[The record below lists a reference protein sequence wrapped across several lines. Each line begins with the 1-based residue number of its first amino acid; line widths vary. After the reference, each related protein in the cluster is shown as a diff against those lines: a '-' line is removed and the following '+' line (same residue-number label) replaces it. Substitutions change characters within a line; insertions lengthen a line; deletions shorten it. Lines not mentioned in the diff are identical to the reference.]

1 MHFYLQWY
9 KRKARYFWDLM
20 IGKIKD
26 CWVRLKSFLNKLNFN
41 TDHFAIRLTGTGKWK
56 LTAVMMEIRRG
67 NNTLKKSLQLYMSS
81 WKIVVYLAMYSVCA
95 NDIWIL
101 DEKLKYILVGDLEA
115 CFLFVVKLNTVCVL
129 LWLYAEQFLFFFF
142 PFSIPTSVTLYSYDI
157 GFKLVN
163 LFLQDYNTVE

>member
-1 MHFYLQWY
+1 
-9 KRKARYFWDLM
+9 
-20 IGKIKD
+20 
-26 CWVRLKSFLNKLNFN
+26 
-41 TDHFAIRLTGTGKWK
+41 
-56 LTAVMMEIRRG
+56 
-67 NNTLKKSLQLYMSS
+67 
-81 WKIVVYLAMYSVCA
+81 MYSVCA

-163 LFLQDYNTVE
+163 LVLQDYNTVE